1 MEKTAQARQGLSLG
15 RKQTGKRVAGKKRK
29 RLAGPAA
36 AALGT
41 GAALAGYVILLAGV
55 TAALVRGVMP
65 EGSLAAVTGVCCL
78 LAALMGGSVSAG
90 RSTWRPM
97 SAAVS
102 VGAVMAALLVLGGL
116 SAPEPPDWAGQG
128 GALVLCA
135 LGGGLLAGLLA
146 SRRAKKKRRH

>member
-1 MEKTAQARQGLSLG
+1 MGGKQA
-15 RKQTGKRVAGKKRK
+15 GKRIAGKKHK
-29 RLAGPAA
+29 RLSGPAA
-36 AALGT
+36 AALGSGT
-41 GAALAGYVILLAGV
+41 ALVGYGVLLALVAAAL
-55 TAALVRGVMP
+55 TRGIMP
-65 EGSLAAVTGVCCL
+65 EGSLSAVVMVCCVV
-78 LAALMGGSVSAG
+78 AALVGGSVSAG

-102 VGAVMAALLVLGGL
+102 VGAVMAVLLLLGGL

-146 SRRAKKKRRH
+146 SHRRKKKRRH